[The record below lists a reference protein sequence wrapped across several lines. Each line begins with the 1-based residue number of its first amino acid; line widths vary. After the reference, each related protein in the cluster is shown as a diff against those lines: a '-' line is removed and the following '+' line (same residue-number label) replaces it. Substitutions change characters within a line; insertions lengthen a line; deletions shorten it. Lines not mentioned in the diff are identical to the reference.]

1 MTPLHIGPERS
12 RRHGTI
18 FVHVIGWFCYGH
30 YRMVSQKVVENCR
43 QKKSNFELNKVV
55 LNPQKVSR
63 YNISPNPLWLVVAQ
77 MDLRNEDSHFWIGIF
92 VAHLGRQIC
101 PSLLSPVFVSSFCL
115 QVLAY
120 KYLLL
125 FCLQVFTP
133 ILSIG
138 IYSYFY
144 SLFLLL
150 FLLPISTPYFY
161 SLFLLPTFTP
171 AFTPYFYSCFYSLFC
186 LSIFFAVSV
195 DYYSPLDRG
204 LKIKSVPGNR
214 IIYIEVYRHNT
225 AGIG

>member
-43 QKKSNFELNKVV
+43 QRKSNKVV

-77 MDLRNEDSHFWIGIF
+77 MDLRHEDSYFWIGIF

-115 QVLAY
+115 QVLP
-120 KYLLL
+120 
-125 FCLQVFTP
+125 P
-133 ILSIG
+133 ILSPILPP
-138 IYSYFY
+138 ILSPSIASYFVSKY
-144 SLFLLL
+144 
-150 FLLPISTPYFY
+150 
-161 SLFLLPTFTP
+161 
-171 AFTPYFYSCFYSLFC
+171 C

-204 LKIKSVPGNR
+204 LKK
-214 IIYIEVYRHNT
+214 
-225 AGIG
+225 